1 MSATTASGMPTKCR
15 LKYLASINDD
25 ALVEST
31 DDDFDLQY
39 VDIGNVDSSGR
50 ISEPAP
56 YRFRDAPSRARR
68 LVRDGDVIVSTVRTY
83 LQAITQICKPPKN
96 LVVSTGFAVVR
107 PRPDA
112 FDPGYCR
119 FAMREP
125 AFLAEIERRSVGVN
139 YPAIN
144 ATDLADI
151 PIPIHPLPV
160 QRAIADFLDRETAR
174 LDALVAA
181 KEGLLELL
189 TEKRRAIVTQAVT
202 RGLDP
207 SVQLKPSGVEW
218 IGDVPAHWRTIKVT
232 HGFRTIGSGTTPKS
246 SDSSYYGGD
255 TPWVTTSE
263 LRECVIDDT
272 AQKITTTAMQ
282 DYSALQLH
290 KPGTLLIAMYG
301 ATIGRLGILGI
312 PATVNQ
318 ACAALADPL
327 HFEVQFVFYWFQMRK
342 PVLVAFSSGG
352 GQPNLSL
359 EMFRE
364 IRIPVPS
371 IDEQRAITTYL
382 DRETTRIDVL
392 ATKARKTI
400 DLLKERRAALISA
413 AVTGQIALKEPTQD

>member
-1 MSATTASGMPTKCR
+1 MSVATASTATTRR

-31 DDDFDLQY
+31 DDDFELQY

-50 ISEPAP
+50 ISELAS
-56 YRFRDAPSRARR
+56 YRFRNAPSRARR

-83 LQAITQICKPPKN
+83 LQAITQIRAPFEN

-112 FDPGYCR
+112 FYPDYCR
-119 FAMREP
+119 FALRES
-125 AFLAEIERRSVGVN
+125 AFLAEVERRSVGVS

-151 PIPIHPLPV
+151 PTSIHPLSV
-160 QRAIADFLDRETAR
+160 QRAIADFLDKETAR

-181 KEGLLELL
+181 KERLLELL
-189 TEKRRAIVTQAVT
+189 AEKRRAIVTRAVT

-218 IGDVPAHWRTIKVT
+218 IGDVPAHWRTIKIA
-232 HGFRTIGSGTTPKS
+232 HGFRTIGSGTTPRS
-246 SDSSYYGGD
+246 SDSNYYGGD

-272 AQKITTTAMQ
+272 AQKITNTAMQ

-301 ATIGRLGILGI
+301 ATIGRLGVLGI
-312 PATVNQ
+312 PATINQ
-318 ACAALADPL
+318 ACVALADPL
-327 HFEVQFVFYWFQMRK
+327 HFGVQFVFYWLQMRK
-342 PVLVAFSSGG
+342 PALVAFSAGG
-352 GQPNLSL
+352 GQPNLSM
-359 EMFRE
+359 EDVRE
-364 IRIPVPS
+364 IRIPTPS
-371 IDEQRAITTYL
+371 IDEQCAITNYL

-392 ATKARKTI
+392 RLKTQKTI
-400 DLLKERRAALISA
+400 DLLNERRAALISA
-413 AVTGQIALKEPTQD
+413 AVTGQIALRELTRT